1 MIKGVGVD
9 LVELKRFQD
18 LLEKGK
24 DRFINRY
31 FTADEIAY
39 CDNKMKRH
47 IHYAGK
53 FAAKEALYKALHLTW
68 KKGFQW
74 KHISINNNQDGVP
87 EAIISDTVK
96 VIARKQL
103 INAIHLSI
111 SHSNEYA
118 VAFVILTD

>member
-9 LVELKRFQD
+9 IVELKRFKG
-18 LLEKGK
+18 LLQKGK
-24 DRFINRY
+24 ERFINRY
-31 FTADEIAY
+31 FTSDEIAY
-39 CDNKMKRH
+39 CNDKMKKH

-74 KHISINNNQDGVP
+74 KHISITNNEQGAP
-87 EAIISDTVK
+87 EAIISDTVME
-96 VIARKQL
+96 IARKQL